1 MTTVSLVLSTQKAD
15 TQNARLR
22 SYRHPN
28 HEKTDMAIWEV
39 GRASSAAPT
48 FFSPQQSKKDSTT
61 YVGKQIMSR
70 YLVQDLRLTRGSIDG
85 GLGFNNPIF
94 ELFAEAKEVCAYQPI
109 RCLVSIG
116 TGVPGVK
123 GVGDNLK
130 GLIDTLSSI
139 VTETEQKHRLFLDTH
154 PEQKLRY
161 YRFNVDRGMENVLL
175 DEHKR
180 MADIT
185 QFTNTYLDKNPEV
198 AASLRGCATKLQR
211 QRPIF
216 VPPSSF
222 RRIIEQTDQDCYL
235 GDYLHRGWDPSVA
248 VEALPLNP
256 AASHVWTPEY
266 IFEDVST
273 RSVLSVQPKWF
284 CKSGT
289 GQVNL
294 RCVLHNVP
302 EGSYRVV
309 WRFVYASDTAR
320 SWTSSDQT
328 TLRFHAGYPVN
339 ERQFMGRTEDANI
352 PWISNNMDDIIMPRI
367 TYLVK
372 YPFLPGNPQRT
383 NDGFWVQ
390 GARMFASG
398 ILEVDSRRTV
408 ALMVRRLL
416 GDSGLPGHLVFLGAE
431 LVS

>member
-1 MTTVSLVLSTQKAD
+1 MVVAD
-15 TQNARLR
+15 FQ
-22 SYRHPN
+22 
-28 HEKTDMAIWEV
+28 
-39 GRASSAAPT
+39 
-48 FFSPQQSKKDSTT
+48 
-61 YVGKQIMSR
+61 
-70 YLVQDLRLTRGSIDG
+70 LTRVSIDG

-94 ELFAEAKEVCAYQPI
+94 ELFAEAKEVCAFQPI

-123 GVGDNLK
+123 GVGANLK
-130 GLIDTLSSI
+130 DLIDTLQSI
-139 VTETEQKHRLFLDTH
+139 VTDTERKHQLFLDTH
-154 PEQKLRY
+154 PDQKPRY
-161 YRFNVDRGMENVLL
+161 YRFNVDRGMENILL

-180 MADIT
+180 LGEIT
-185 QFTNTYLDKNPEV
+185 QFTNTYLDNNPVV

-222 RRIIEQTDQDCYL
+222 RRVIEMTDQDCYL
-235 GDYLHRGWDPSVA
+235 GNYFHRGWDPKLA
-248 VEALPLNP
+248 LEALPIKP
-256 AASHVWTPEY
+256 DSSHVWSPEY

-284 CKSGT
+284 CRSGS

-309 WRFVYASDTAR
+309 WRFVYASDNDR
-320 SWTSSDQT
+320 SWTASDQAV
-328 TLRFHAGYPVN
+328 LRFHAGFPVN
-339 ERQFMGRTEDANI
+339 ERQFMGRTEDVNI
-352 PWISNNMDDIIMPRI
+352 PWISDNMDDILMPRL
-367 TYLVK
+367 THLVK

-383 NDGFWVQ
+383 NDGLWVQ

-398 ILEVDSRRTV
+398 ILEVDFRRTV
-408 ALMVRRLL
+408 ALMVRRLNR
-416 GDSGLPGHLVFLGAE
+416 DPGLSGHLVFLGAE